1 MFRFI
6 TDMIKVVVYVQRQK
20 IMKIEYERKIKAEKN
35 MEHDIQVKIDSD
47 INFSYTYSLKF
58 GKLKMLYERYLCLKV
73 CIEF

>member
-35 MEHDIQVKIDSD
+35 MEHDI
-47 INFSYTYSLKF
+47 
-58 GKLKMLYERYLCLKV
+58 
-73 CIEF
+73 